1 MKNPEQSPVGVLKA
15 ELQTSLFSPHN
26 LLCHNEAR
34 CFVYGGG
41 LEQFRQNDFGTRRTG
56 RQARCLR
63 YGISKA
69 GRMPAVRY
77 QQGRQD
83 ACGTARQAKGCP
95 PHNNPFVVHA

>member
-41 LEQFRQNDFGTRRTG
+41 LEQFRQNDFGTRRTA
-56 RQARCLR
+56 RQARCLQ
-63 YGISKA
+63 YGEA
-69 GRMPAVRY
+69 GKRMPAP
-77 QQGRQD
+77 QQSVCSSRLSVSHGLFFEQP
-83 ACGTARQAKGCP
+83 KG
-95 PHNNPFVVHA
+95 